1 METDSLLL
9 CPVRRKKNLMM
20 MKKGWKKKERKKK
33 RIITRFASCETL
45 HPSSFHPVKQT
56 VSYANCHAR
65 TQWNWIRA
73 NDPVDDFVPRF
84 SLSLSLL
91 YPQLPFSPSPLKNEK
106 FVSKRFER
114 FHRGSTRLSG
124 NLSWCRSCGAALPIQ
139 TTGDGTKK
147 EKENKKKN
155 SRGIACN
162 GFTNNRKKDVNEK
175 SNWIFALYENT
186 HGEYTL

>member
-84 SLSLSLL
+84 SLSLSLISAVAL
-91 YPQLPFSPSPLKNEK
+91 FSFSAEKREICFETVRTISSRFDAFIWEFIMMSQLRRSFAYSNNE
-106 FVSKRFER
+106 R
-114 FHRGSTRLSG
+114 
-124 NLSWCRSCGAALPIQ
+124 W
-139 TTGDGTKK
+139 
-147 EKENKKKN
+147 NKKGK
-155 SRGIACN
+155 G
-162 GFTNNRKKDVNEK
+162 K
-175 SNWIFALYENT
+175 
-186 HGEYTL
+186 

>member
-1 METDSLLL
+1 
-9 CPVRRKKNLMM
+9 MM

-84 SLSLSLL
+84 SLSLSLSL
-91 YPQLPFSPSPLKNEK
+91 ISAVALFSFSAEK
-106 FVSKRFER
+106 REMFVSKRFER

-139 TTGDGTKK
+139 TTRDGTKK
-147 EKENKKKN
+147 KKENKKKIVAV
-155 SRGIACN
+155 SRATGLRTI
-162 GFTNNRKKDVNEK
+162 GRK
-175 SNWIFALYENT
+175 T
-186 HGEYTL
+186 

>member
-84 SLSLSLL
+84 SLSLSLS
-91 YPQLPFSPSPLKNEK
+91 YI
-106 FVSKRFER
+106 
-114 FHRGSTRLSG
+114 
-124 NLSWCRSCGAALPIQ
+124 RSCPFLLLRWKTRNLFRNGSNDFIEVRRVYLGIYHDVAAAAQLCLFKQREMEQKRKRKI
-139 TTGDGTKK
+139 
-147 EKENKKKN
+147 KKKIVAV
-155 SRGIACN
+155 SRATGLRTI
-162 GFTNNRKKDVNEK
+162 GRK
-175 SNWIFALYENT
+175 T
-186 HGEYTL
+186 

>member
-84 SLSLSLL
+84 SLSLS
-91 YPQLPFSPSPLKNEK
+91 YI
-106 FVSKRFER
+106 
-114 FHRGSTRLSG
+114 
-124 NLSWCRSCGAALPIQ
+124 RSCPFLLLRWKTRNVCFETVRTVSSRFDAFIWEFIMMSQLRRSFAYSNNERWN
-139 TTGDGTKK
+139 KK
-147 EKENKKKN
+147 EKGK
-155 SRGIACN
+155 
-162 GFTNNRKKDVNEK
+162 
-175 SNWIFALYENT
+175 
-186 HGEYTL
+186 

>member
-1 METDSLLL
+1 
-9 CPVRRKKNLMM
+9 
-20 MKKGWKKKERKKK
+20 MKKEGKKEKENNYTIRILWNVAPFILPSGETNGILRKL
-33 RIITRFASCETL
+33 SCENAMKL
-45 HPSSFHPVKQT
+45 
-56 VSYANCHAR
+56 N
-65 TQWNWIRA
+65 
-73 NDPVDDFVPRF
+73 PRERSGWRLCSTIL
-84 SLSLSLL
+84 SLSLSLISAVAL
-91 YPQLPFSPSPLKNEK
+91 FSFSAEK
-106 FVSKRFER
+106 REMFVSKRFEQ

-139 TTGDGTKK
+139 TTRDGTKK

>member
-106 FVSKRFER
+106 CLFRNGSNGFIEVRRVYLGIYHDVAAAAQLCLFKQREMEQKRKR
-114 FHRGSTRLSG
+114 K
-124 NLSWCRSCGAALPIQ
+124 I
-139 TTGDGTKK
+139 
-147 EKENKKKN
+147 KKKIVAV
-155 SRGIACN
+155 SRATGLRTI
-162 GFTNNRKKDVNEK
+162 GRK
-175 SNWIFALYENT
+175 T
-186 HGEYTL
+186 